1 MRLVER
7 GRIVEDCYVRVADD
21 APAPDDTP
29 VIVSTARLLG
39 EVATLA
45 NRTAP
50 TGAIWPNDRPVA
62 DLVPYLPQLPLVGL
76 VFPVF
81 RDGRA
86 YSQARLLRE
95 RHSYRGTLRATGNV
109 LRDQFLFLIR
119 AGFDSFEV
127 SKDADAQAFAESIA
141 RYDVFYQPTADGRVT
156 AQRARIDR
164 SAAPE

>member
-7 GRIVEDCYVRVADD
+7 GRIVEDRFLRIADD
-21 APAPDDTP
+21 APVPDGMP
-29 VIVSTARLLG
+29 VIVSAARLLA
-39 EVATLA
+39 EPTQLA
-45 NRTAP
+45 ARKAP

-62 DLVPYLPQLPLVGL
+62 ELVPYLPQLTLVGL

-95 RHSYRGTLRATGNV
+95 RHGYGGTLRATGNV

-141 RYDVFYQPTADGRVT
+141 RYDVFYQPTADGRTT